1 MAEIRFAASTI
12 DGEVVL
18 RIWCAGAVESLAKL
32 SPQQARD
39 LAQVLLATADEAAGD
54 DARF

>member
-1 MAEIRFAASTI
+1 MAEVRFAAGTI
-12 DGEVVL
+12 EGAVIL
-18 RIWCAGAVESLAKL
+18 RVWSGAVESLAKL